1 MEHLFHFSYPQ
12 IYLESKY
19 PEENKIIFRVNR
31 HRFMQHE
38 QIKVEDW
45 LLKEIAWGY
54 YKRFKAHP
62 G

>member
-38 QIKVEDW
+38 QIKVEDAFKRNCMG
-45 LLKEIAWGY
+45 LLQEI
-54 YKRFKAHP
+54 
-62 G
+62 